1 MAKSYEI
8 TFVNGIKVIQR
19 LTQVQ
24 LYDIIRKYKVRGYKL
39 IWKFFQKVLDKSSFI
54 VYT

>member
-1 MAKSYEI
+1 MCIIIIKIKKGKVLVMAKSYEI

-39 IWKFFQKVLDKSSFI
+39 I
-54 VYT
+54 